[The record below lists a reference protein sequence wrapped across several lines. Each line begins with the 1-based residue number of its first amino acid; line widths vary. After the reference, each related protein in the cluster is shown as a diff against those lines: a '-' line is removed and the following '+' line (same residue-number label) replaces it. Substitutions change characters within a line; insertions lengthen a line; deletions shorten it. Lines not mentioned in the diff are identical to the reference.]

1 MFGKKKF
8 CFIVRAYFP
17 AKLSSGAEDALDA
30 ALLEKM
36 VPFIAKDK
44 NLDSAVGQA
53 RHRTAESKGVP
64 FVIYHIPGKYS
75 LNQLTGFITKG
86 AAECVIVWED
96 RSQMKIFD
104 LIVDYTLSGRSMND
118 RLKLKAYT
126 LGDAIVVARS
136 MTENKG
142 GAPCAIQH
150 ILGDSSLEALE
161 AMAEGK
167 SACVTHLVWF
177 DEDEALS
184 SLTPDE
190 LFEEIDLMFAQ
201 TPAGEI
207 LQTLLYE
214 TKGLDG
220 PGVYLPPLSEDR
232 NLL

>member
-17 AKLSSGAEDALDA
+17 AKQNPDAEGAPAGALSEMG
-30 ALLEKM
+30 

-44 NLDSAVGQA
+44 NLDSAVEQA
-53 RHRTAESKGVP
+53 RLRTAASKGVP
-64 FVIYHIPGKYS
+64 FIIYHFPGKYS
-75 LNQLTGFITKG
+75 LDQLAGFITKG
-86 AAECVIVWED
+86 ATECVIVWED

-126 LGDAIVVARS
+126 LEDAIMVARS
-136 MTENKG
+136 MTESKG

-150 ILGDSSLEALE
+150 IFGDSSLETLE
-161 AMAEGK
+161 AIAEGK

-184 SLTPDE
+184 SLTPDGI
-190 LFEEIDLMFAQ
+190 FEEIELMLAQ
-201 TPAGEI
+201 TPDGEI

-220 PGVYLPPLSEDR
+220 PGVYLPPVSGDR
-232 NLL
+232 NRF